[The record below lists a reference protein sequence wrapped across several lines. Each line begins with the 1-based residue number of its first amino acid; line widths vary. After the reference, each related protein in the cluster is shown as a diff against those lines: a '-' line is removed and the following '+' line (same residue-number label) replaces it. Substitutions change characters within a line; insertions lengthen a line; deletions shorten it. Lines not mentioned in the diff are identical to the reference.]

1 MLLGMI
7 GQIFCGN
14 LTGLV
19 DTYQLHIY
27 FRCLTSIFCALM
39 YTSGQFICKYA
50 SINKLKPYLDTKSL
64 FLKHE
69 KWPV

>member
-1 MLLGMI
+1 MLLGML

-27 FRCLTSIFCALM
+27 FRCITSVCCTITVTA
-39 YTSGQFICKYA
+39 GQAICKVKQN
-50 SINKLKPYLDTKSL
+50 SLPNLINKQSIDSNG
-64 FLKHE
+64 HNCG
-69 KWPV
+69 

>member
-1 MLLGMI
+1 MLLGML

-27 FRCLTSIFCALM
+27 FRCLTSVCCTLM
-39 YTSGQFICKYA
+39 YSAGHFICKQ
-50 SINKLKPYLDTKSL
+50 KQKT
-64 FLKHE
+64 
-69 KWPV
+69 